1 MMTTKEKIR
10 NSTLAYVLG
19 DAMGVPYEF
28 SKAGTFR
35 YICTGYGTHDQPIGT
50 WSDDTSIMLC
60 LLDALTMKNTLEEQ
74 VQGYKENLREMFY
87 QGRFTVDG
95 RMFDIG
101 YQVKTSIVENFPTKP
116 SKRYGNGC
124 FFYSLPLAVYLLQ
137 EDDLHLRN
145 EYFRKFVTVT
155 HNNPI
160 AISSAFTWSEV
171 LREVFK
177 GNDPWTTHENKGVE
191 RFRDYAM
198 DSLSTHDLLEYVC
211 YHCVKERLKLNQVL
225 KLVIELGGDTDTN
238 AALVCS
244 CIGINSSKVNTKN
257 IRGMEVVSP
266 IVEKFLM
273 LDRWN

>member
-1 MMTTKEKIR
+1 MTTKEKIR
-10 NSTLAYVLG
+10 NSIYAYVLG

-116 SKRYGNGC
+116 SKGT
-124 FFYSLPLAVYLLQ
+124 
-137 EDDLHLRN
+137 
-145 EYFRKFVTVT
+145 VTVV
-155 HNNPI
+155 
-160 AISSAFTWSEV
+160 SFT
-171 LREVFK
+171 RY
-177 GNDPWTTHENKGVE
+177 
-191 RFRDYAM
+191 R
-198 DSLSTHDLLEYVC
+198 
-211 YHCVKERLKLNQVL
+211 
-225 KLVIELGGDTDTN
+225 
-238 AALVCS
+238 
-244 CIGINSSKVNTKN
+244 
-257 IRGMEVVSP
+257 
-266 IVEKFLM
+266 
-273 LDRWN
+273 